1 MKRTSNHLSTS
12 ALINAILFNCL
23 IAATVS
29 QGQSFKCFVLNPPEQ
44 VLDSV
49 KTVAI
54 VDFGLTT
61 RYASDG
67 RPTSGKVGSLDK
79 ILGTIEKVADAKKGQ
94 NYFPDSGKKLADL
107 VVAALLEE
115 DRGIKEVG
123 SGFLGLGKKEGKS
136 FQQTARTNVFTVV
149 ERTRM
154 DQVMQEL
161 QLGQTGL
168 VDEAQAAQV
177 GRMLGAD
184 AIITG
189 NVGVSCEDEW
199 VKEKRTEKKKTVEV
213 NCEKRTANVSASVR
227 ITHVE
232 TGRLMGSKEASH
244 KQELKKCEG
253 DFGAALPPPE
263 ATVDVCL
270 QAVAAELVNYFA
282 PRFVQQKM
290 ELVEAEGP
298 DFKRY
303 LDAAEDAIDRYDLD
317 TAYLQYTAM
326 AEKDPYNAAVIYN
339 LGVLNEAVSNFS
351 KAQQLYG
358 MAAKLQSTESRYT
371 KAQSRVAKQVV
382 FWEKLQV
389 LGLDLQEYD
398 FNVSADQ
405 VKSATAK
412 KILINGKNS
421 DRFEVKA
428 GPDLNSETLVRVPGG
443 IELEVVDSGGEWYKI
458 RLLDGRD
465 GYFLK
470 RNAKFIK

>member
-1 MKRTSNHLSTS
+1 MKHISTHLSGF
-12 ALINAILFNCL
+12 IW
-23 IAATVS
+23 IAVISLAFIFAPS
-29 QGQSFKCFVLNPPEQ
+29 SGRAQSFKCFVLTPPEQ

-54 VDFGLTT
+54 ADFSLTT

-67 RPTSGKVGSLDK
+67 RPTSGKAGSLDK

-115 DRGIKEVG
+115 DRGIKDVG
-123 SGFLGLGKKEGKS
+123 SGFLGLRKKEGKS
-136 FQQTARTNVFTVV
+136 FQQGARTNVFTVV

-154 DQVMQEL
+154 EQVMQEL
-161 QLGQTGL
+161 QLGQTGMI
-168 VDEAQAAQV
+168 DEAQAAQV

-189 NVGVSCEDEW
+189 NVSVSCEDEW

-213 NCEKRTANVSASVR
+213 NCEKRTANVSASIR

-290 ELVEAEGP
+290 ELVDAEGP

-303 LDAAEDAIDRYDLD
+303 LDAAEAAIDRYDLD

-326 AEKDPYNAAVIYN
+326 AEKDPYNAAVLYN
-339 LGVLNEAVSNFS
+339 LGVLNEAVSNYS
-351 KAQQLYG
+351 KAQQFYG
-358 MAAKLQSTESRYT
+358 MAAKLKSTESRYT
-371 KAQSRVAKQVV
+371 KAQSRVAKQVA

-389 LGLDLQEYD
+389 LGLGLEEYA
-398 FNVSADQ
+398 FNVTADQ
-405 VKSATAK
+405 VRAATAK
-412 KILINGKNS
+412 KIVINGNSS

-443 IELEVVDSGGEWYKI
+443 IEFEVIDSGGEWYKI